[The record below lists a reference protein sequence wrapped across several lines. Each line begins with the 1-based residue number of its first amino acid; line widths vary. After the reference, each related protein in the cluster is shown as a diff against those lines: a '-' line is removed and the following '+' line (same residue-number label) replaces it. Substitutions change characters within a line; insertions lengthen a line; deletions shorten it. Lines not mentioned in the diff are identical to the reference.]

1 MTPPPGPLE
10 RAWAQQL
17 AAADLGFDW
26 PDLAAVWA
34 KFDEEWREL
43 AEARQQDQQRVAEE
57 LGDLLFTLVNLARHL
72 GVDPA
77 ASLTAA
83 NQRFADRFAQ
93 VTAELDRFPPV
104 GHPSRLVAMEASWQR
119 AKQRLS
125 ERR

>member
-1 MTPPPGPLE
+1 MTPRGPLE
-10 RAWAQQL
+10 VAWAQQR

-43 AEARQQDQQRVAEE
+43 AVARQQDQQRVAEE

-72 GVDPA
+72 GVDPT
-77 ASLTAA
+77 ASLAAA
-83 NQRFADRFAQ
+83 NQRFAERFAQ

-104 GHPSRLVAMEASWQR
+104 GHPDRLAAMEASWQH
-119 AKQRLS
+119 AKRRLS
-125 ERR
+125 NHR